1 MQVNLVADIVHE
13 AVVDGHGAP
22 NKNIGDA
29 FLLVW
34 KPKGQIGINRVADS
48 ALRSY
53 VRTIMLMDRSV
64 ELERIASME
73 SMQEKVPGYHVT
85 MGFGLH
91 FGWAIEGAIGS
102 RRKIDA
108 SYLSPHV
115 NMASRLEDAT
125 KSYGCM
131 ILMSG
136 DVYVLLSPNVQ
147 KLCRKVD
154 RVVLKGVGK
163 QIDLWTYDVPTGKNV
178 PLPPTAMDSS
188 TFFKMLQPHTSQ
200 KFRDNFDAAVC
211 LYLGGDDGSE
221 ANWTMARKLLQKCL
235 LEEPSD
241 GPARVLL
248 LYINSNSEDGKA
260 PKSWKGYRTMTSK

>member
-1 MQVNLVADIVHE
+1 MVANIVHE

-34 KPKGQIGINRVADS
+34 KPKGQIGINHVADS

-53 VRTIMLMDRSV
+53 VRTIILMDRSS
-64 ELERIASME
+64 ELEKIASM
-73 SMQEKVPGYHVT
+73 SAMQEKVPGYHVT

-102 RRKIDA
+102 TRKIDA

-125 KSYGCM
+125 KTYGCK

-136 DVYVLLSPNVQ
+136 EVYALLSPIVQ
-147 KLCRKVD
+147 KVCRKVD

-163 QIDLWTYDVPTGKNV
+163 PIDLWTYDVPSAQNV
-178 PLPPTAMDSS
+178 PLPPAAMDSR
-188 TFFKMLQPHTSQ
+188 TFFSIMKPQTSEN
-200 KFRDNFDAAVC
+200 FREHYTAAVC

-221 ANWTMARKLLQKCL
+221 ANWVVARKLLQKCL
-235 LEEPSD
+235 GEEPTD
-241 GPARVLL
+241 GPSRVLL
-248 LYINSNSEDGKA
+248 QYITANSDEGDA